1 MLTPLLDGVDT
12 SILSSVLPV
21 IVKHSDAVSAT
32 LHLVG
37 RVIVGTTESF
47 SVDLSS
53 LEVEV
58 GLLRDTLGV
67 DPGLA
72 DIQLRTA
79 WEVGLLQDTLG
90 VDPGLADIQL
100 RTAWDGLQ
108 WLHSKLKTLE
118 STFGSNQ
125 GVSPAQVSSLIAASL
140 SFINT
145 KIVDIESDILE
156 EMVRLNN

>member
-37 RVIVGTTESF
+37 RAIVGTTESF

-58 GLLRDTLGV
+58 GLLPDTLGV
-67 DPGLA
+67 DPCLA

-79 WEVGLLQDTLG
+79 
-90 VDPGLADIQL
+90 
-100 RTAWDGLQ
+100 
-108 WLHSKLKTLE
+108 
-118 STFGSNQ
+118 
-125 GVSPAQVSSLIAASL
+125 
-140 SFINT
+140 
-145 KIVDIESDILE
+145 
-156 EMVRLNN
+156 

>member
-1 MLTPLLDGVDT
+1 MFVSSRQTPLKIVLSLFSEDPALTPLLDGADT
-12 SILSSVLPV
+12 SIFSSVLPV
-21 IVKHSDAVSAT
+21 IVKHSDTVSAT

-67 DPGLA
+67 DPCLA

-79 WEVGLLQDTLG
+79 
-90 VDPGLADIQL
+90 
-100 RTAWDGLQ
+100 
-108 WLHSKLKTLE
+108 
-118 STFGSNQ
+118 
-125 GVSPAQVSSLIAASL
+125 
-140 SFINT
+140 
-145 KIVDIESDILE
+145 
-156 EMVRLNN
+156 